1 MRKHIAVVAAM
12 TLVVIVFAGCDR
24 SLDAATE
31 ASAPWVMERVA
42 SLPPLPVEVV
52 AAERTRLVPDIG
64 ASGMVSATREV
75 TIVAETQGV
84 VQAASFELGEP
95 VEAGQVLV
103 TFDSLIQVLTVEE
116 ARQALTSAEL
126 TVATTERLV
135 GTGNASQAQLTQAR
149 GALAGARARL
159 AQAEKALADRTL
171 IAPFDGLV
179 AARSPSV
186 EPGNFVSAG
195 VMVARII
202 DTSRMEIRLS
212 VGEREIRYLRVGGAA
227 FVSIPA
233 AGPGEIRAEIAAIA
247 AGSDPQTG
255 SFPVVVRWQQPPNTL
270 VRAGLSARVRIPP
283 VGAPTRLV
291 VPAGAVITRGDERSV
306 FVAAAEGVAE
316 RRVVTVG
323 EREGERV
330 AILSG
335 VEPGELVVVSGLR
348 TLAHGDRVAPTVRTA
363 DAMGAAR

>member
-1 MRKHIAVVAAM
+1 M
-12 TLVVIVFAGCDR
+12 TLVVIVLAGCDR

-42 SLPPLPVEVV
+42 ALPPLPVEVV
-52 AAERTRLVPDIG
+52 AAERTRLVPDIA

-75 TIVAETQGV
+75 SVVAETQGV
-84 VQAASFELGEP
+84 VQTASFDLGEP
-95 VEAGQVLV
+95 VTAGQVLV
-103 TFDSLIQVLTVEE
+103 TFDPLIQELTVEE
-116 ARQALTSAEL
+116 ARQAVVSAEL
-126 TVATTERLV
+126 SVATTERLV
-135 GTGNASQAQLTQAR
+135 GSGNASQAQLTQAR

-159 AQAEKALADRTL
+159 AQAEKALADRT
-171 IAPFDGLV
+171 IVAPFDGLV

-186 EPGNFVSAG
+186 EPGSFVTAG
-195 VMVARII
+195 VVVARII
-202 DTSRMEIRLS
+202 DISTMEIRLS

-227 FVSIPA
+227 FVSVPA
-233 AGPGEIRAEIAAIA
+233 AGTGEIRAEIAAIA

-255 SFPVVVRWQQPPNTL
+255 SFPVVVRWEQPPGTL

-283 VGAPTRLV
+283 VGAPVRLV
-291 VPAGAVITRGDERSV
+291 VPAGALLSRGDERSL
-306 FVAAAEGVAE
+306 FVATGDGVAD

-335 VEPGELVVVSGLR
+335 VEAGEQVIVSGLR
-348 TLAHGDRVAPTVRTA
+348 TLTHGDRVEPTTRTA
-363 DAMGAAR
+363 AANGASR